1 MKRKRL
7 LRRRARAVP
16 QQTNTEIMKRKA
28 LFFDVDGTL
37 LSEITHQVPESAK
50 RALSET
56 RKRGNLVFINSG
68 RGYGFLRD
76 IEQMIE
82 HDGCLCGCG
91 TCVADAEGHI
101 HLQYRIP
108 HERGIE
114 IKKAVEELFPGT
126 KVKKVNTLNVRGQ
139 KRRQGANV
147 GYTPSWKKAVVT
159 LTEDSKEIEFF
170 NDMM

>member
-1 MKRKRL
+1 MRTAYDVIIR
-7 LRRRARAVP
+7 P
-16 QQTNTEIMKRKA
+16 IITEQSMEDLDIKKYT
-28 LFFDVDGTL
+28 FEV
-37 LSEITHQVPESAK
+37 AK
-50 RALSET
+50 
-56 RKRGNLVFINSG
+56 
-68 RGYGFLRD
+68 
-76 IEQMIE
+76 
-82 HDGCLCGCG
+82 
-91 TCVADAEGHI
+91 DAGK
-101 HLQYRIP
+101 
-108 HERGIE
+108 IE